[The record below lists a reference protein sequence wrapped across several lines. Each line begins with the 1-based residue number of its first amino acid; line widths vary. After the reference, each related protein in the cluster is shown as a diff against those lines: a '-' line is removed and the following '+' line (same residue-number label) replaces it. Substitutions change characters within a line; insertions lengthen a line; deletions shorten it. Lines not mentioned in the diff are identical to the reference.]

1 MTTTKQYD
9 DLNRLLS
16 ISSSPSSSSSLPI
29 SYAYVKGSG
38 RTIDSFHRF
47 PPRFRQNVTL
57 LTDPID
63 NCFPIHRLLTVV
75 SRRNRRA
82 IFTFPTSPLRRR
94 PKSASSQ
101 SNFASSSAMIRR
113 AFSSADWPISA
124 P

>member
-1 MTTTKQYD
+1 MNRWDRRESIFHD
-9 DLNRLLS
+9 DADRQRF
-16 ISSSPSSSSSLPI
+16 IETFG
-29 SYAYVKGSG
+29 AGKGSG
-38 RTIDSFHRF
+38 RTIDSFHRS

-63 NCFPIHRLLTVV
+63 NCFAIHRLLTVV

-82 IFTFPTSPLRRR
+82 ILTFPTSPLRRR

-101 SNFASSSAMIRR
+101 SIFASSSAMIRR
-113 AFSSADWPISA
+113 AFSSADWPISL